1 MSWFAFTSFDGR
13 VAGLAQKV
21 SGSPAGSPAGYA
33 GVAVALLETPCSISE
48 WQGLLRDHES
58 PLSAVKA
65 LISAR
70 GGLRVYKPFT
80 LGAMLVVSSLPVV
93 GEA

>member
-21 SGSPAGSPAGYA
+21 RGPPAGYA